1 MWLTSW
7 FILLAP
13 FFPLFLLTLWW
24 ILLRNCKIQDAGTR
38 RYSVGPFDGHVT
50 CSPVPRAYY
59 HNHISGDAN
68 VHPPLHRYLQ
78 RAQEKEKKK
87 RKKKRKEKR
96 KEKDKE
102 KELDYFVCK
111 VLWPQYPYSC
121 QLCLPSNTDRFSWC
135 FPVLYWISC
144 LWPPFRIP
152 YPAATKLLAPGC
164 PADDHHKS
172 LRHWLVFVLSSA
184 FLFVLVPCVPWM
196 THSVSGENPSLQSD
210 LVAHWL
216 RRKYILVCYANP
228 GKARALKTWQCGLI
242 NLLFS
247 EVQCQCLLT
256 LCIKLQCSLSLFLP
270 IGCIFRYKL
279 LVLSFLPLF
288 FSSGNRSICHC
299 PGWTLQL

>member
-1 MWLTSW
+1 MTLGKS
-7 FILLAP
+7 IISLNSI
-13 FFPLFLLTLWW
+13 FFCL
-24 ILLRNCKIQDAGTR
+24 
-38 RYSVGPFDGHVT
+38 
-50 CSPVPRAYY
+50 
-59 HNHISGDAN
+59 
-68 VHPPLHRYLQ
+68 
-78 RAQEKEKKK
+78 KK
-87 RKKKRKEKR
+87 RKRKEKKR
-96 KEKDKE
+96 KGKDKE